1 MNIVLLHDTVVGRL
15 KWFDEKL
22 FAELFAICQGLPGPP
37 SVHMM
42 WATGVVRS
50 RMQLGGAL
58 LFAFYVVP
66 GACAMAG
73 LGVASVT
80 VLRQLDA
87 WWWLGLQRGFR
98 DAGVALIAGVAIKLG
113 SRLAPADDALRRAIV
128 VLAVCSTILVRA
140 GWIFPLAIAVGG
152 ILTLVRDTWW
162 PRLFRAGAV
171 EVQPDA
177 PRSEATASKP
187 ATASIVGGGVAIVAW
202 IAVLVA
208 LISARSTEPHNE
220 RLAQAEIFW
229 RIASLVFGDGQVVI
243 PQLVN
248 ELSSWISVETFLLGF
263 AWVPRDCCC
272 RSMCGLA

>member
-1 MNIVLLHDTVVGRL
+1 
-15 KWFDEKL
+15 
-22 FAELFAICQGLPGPP
+22 
-37 SVHMM
+37 
-42 WATGVVRS
+42 
-50 RMQLGGAL
+50 
-58 LFAFYVVP
+58 
-66 GACAMAG
+66 MAG

-263 AWVPRDCCC
+263 AWVPRPRTAAVGQCVVWREGAGGRAGRRRT
-272 RSMCGLA
+272 RSYRQRSFDISARHSVSHACFCLSALCNASSIVQAN